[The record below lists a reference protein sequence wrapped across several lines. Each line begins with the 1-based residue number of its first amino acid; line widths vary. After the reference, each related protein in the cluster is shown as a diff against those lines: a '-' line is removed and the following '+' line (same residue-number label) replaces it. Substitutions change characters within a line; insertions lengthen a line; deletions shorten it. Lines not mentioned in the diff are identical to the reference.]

1 MARQI
6 VLGLAVIVIGN
17 VLGANV
23 YTSWVD
29 ARNWGA
35 NIPSSLMT
43 AREYFAV
50 VNPGSF
56 FRAVSPIAQLLAL
69 LALIV
74 CWKVPGAR
82 IAAAIALALTVAG
95 DVMTFAYFYP
105 RNDIMFVNAMNAE
118 AAAEAWRGWSAMNH
132 VRSALILGALTA
144 ELVALTRAAQLVSG
158 AQR

>member
-6 VLGLAVIVIGN
+6 VLGLAVIVIGE

-29 ARNWGA
+29 ARNWAA
-35 NIPSSLMT
+35 NIPSSLT
-43 AREYFAV
+43 TPRDYFAL

-56 FRAVSPIAQLLAL
+56 FRAMTPVAQLLAL

-82 IAAAIALALTVAG
+82 IAAAIALALTVTG
-95 DVMTFAYFYP
+95 DVMTFAYFLSP
-105 RNDIMFVNAMNAE
+105 QRH
-118 AAAEAWRGWSAMNH
+118 H
-132 VRSALILGALTA
+132 VRECHERGGCGGSLAR
-144 ELVALTRAAQLVSG
+144 LVGNESR
-158 AQR
+158 AQRADSWRAEQPSSWR

>member
-1 MARQI
+1 MLREI
-6 VLGLAVIVIGN
+6 VPGLAVIVIGG

-35 NIPSSLMT
+35 NIPSSLTT

-56 FRAVSPIAQLLAL
+56 FRVVAPIAQVLAL

-74 CWKVPGAR
+74 CWQVPGAW
-82 IAAAIALALTVAG
+82 IPAAIALGFTIAG
-95 DVMTFAYFYP
+95 DVMT
-105 RNDIMFVNAMNAE
+105 
-118 AAAEAWRGWSAMNH
+118 
-132 VRSALILGALTA
+132 
-144 ELVALTRAAQLVSG
+144 
-158 AQR
+158 

>member
-1 MARQI
+1 MSRQI
-6 VLGLAVIVIGN
+6 VLSLAVIVIGI

-35 NIPSSLMT
+35 NIPSSLIT

-56 FRAVSPIAQLLAL
+56 FRVMSPIAQVLAL

-82 IAAAIALALTVAG
+82 IPSAIALALTVVG

-132 VRSALILGALTA
+132 VRSAVILGALTA
-144 ELVALTRAAQLVSG
+144 ELVALTRVAQLVSVT
-158 AQR
+158 R

>member
-1 MARQI
+1 MI
-6 VLGLAVIVIGN
+6 LGVTVIVIGG

-35 NIPSSLMT
+35 NIPSSLTT

-69 LALIV
+69 LALII

-82 IAAAIALALTVAG
+82 IAAASALALTVAG

-105 RNDIMFVNAMNAE
+105 RNDIMFVNPMNAE
-118 AAAEAWRGWSAMNH
+118 AAAAAWRGWSAMNH
-132 VRSALILGALTA
+132 VRSVLILGALTA
-144 ELVALTRAAQLVSG
+144 ELVALTRVAQLVTG
-158 AQR
+158 AR

>member
-6 VLGLAVIVIGN
+6 VLGVTVIVIGG
-17 VLGANV
+17 VLGANM

-35 NIPSSLMT
+35 NIPASLTT

-56 FRAVSPIAQLLAL
+56 FRAVSPAAQLLAL

-74 CWKVPGAR
+74 CWNVPGAR
-82 IAAAIALALTVAG
+82 IPAASALALTIAG
-95 DVMTFAYFYP
+95 DVMTFTYFYP
-105 RNDIMFVNAMNAE
+105 RNDIMFVNPMNAE
-118 AAAEAWRGWSAMNH
+118 AAAAAWRGWSAMNY
-132 VRSALILGALTA
+132 VRSAVIFGALTA
-144 ELVALTRAAQLVSG
+144 ELVALTRVAQLVPV
-158 AQR
+158 AR

>member
-1 MARQI
+1 MARQMI
-6 VLGLAVIVIGN
+6 LGLTVIVIGG

-35 NIPSSLMT
+35 NIPSSLTT

-56 FRAVSPIAQLLAL
+56 FRAASPLAQLLAL

-82 IAAAIALALTVAG
+82 IAAASALALTVAG

-105 RNDIMFVNAMNAE
+105 RNDIMFVNPMNA
-118 AAAEAWRGWSAMNH
+118 AAAAAAWRGWSAMNH

-144 ELVALTRAAQLVSG
+144 ELVALTRVAQLV
-158 AQR
+158 AVAR